1 MSRFS
6 RIGVCALL
14 AGGLLIFPGLVFAT
28 ELQII
33 YTNDQPAGGFAVS
46 PLWAGI
52 QDGTYQTFSPG
63 STASLAVENVA
74 ELANTSTIT
83 SAFTGNGPQ
92 TTIGGAPIGPGSS
105 ATATINVTD
114 PSSTRYLDFL
124 SMVVPSNDFFI
135 GNSNPAALPLFDGS
149 GNFTGTQ
156 TIQIYGSGA
165 YDAGTEVD
173 NINYGA
179 AFIVGDNITD
189 HIAANGTIQ
198 PIFGGSTDFSS
209 YLSSIDGKATPY
221 GYSISHVISSGD
233 LIATIQ
239 VTAVPEPSSF
249 VLLGV
254 GVLLAVG
261 VAAIRARRSATAC
274 LK

>member
-1 MSRFS
+1 MSCFS
-6 RIGVCALL
+6 RLGVRTLL
-14 AGGLLIFPGLVFAT
+14 AGGMLLFHCLVFAA
-28 ELQII
+28 ELQVT

-46 PLWAGI
+46 PLWAGV

-74 ELANTSTIT
+74 ELADTSVIT
-83 SAFTGNGPQ
+83 SVFTGKGPQ
-92 TTIGGAPIGPGSS
+92 ATVGGAPIGPGGS
-105 ATATINVTD
+105 ATATINVPN

-135 GNSNPAALPLFDGS
+135 GNSNPSALPLFDAS

-156 TIQIYGSGA
+156 TFQIYGSGA

-173 NINYGA
+173 NINFGA

-189 HIAANGTIQ
+189 HVALNGTIQ
-198 PIFGGSTDFSS
+198 PIFGGSTDFTS
-209 YLSSIDGKATPY
+209 YLNSIDGKATPY
-221 GYSISHVISSGD
+221 GYNISHVISSSD

-249 VLLGV
+249 VLAGV
-254 GVLLAVG
+254 GVLLAGG
-261 VAAIRARRSATAC
+261 VAAIRARHRPMAC

>member
-1 MSRFS
+1 M
-6 RIGVCALL
+6 
-14 AGGLLIFPGLVFAT
+14 
-28 ELQII
+28 
-33 YTNDQPAGGFAVS
+33 S

-52 QDGTYQTFSPG
+52 QDGTYETFSVG
-63 STASLAVENVA
+63 SSASLAVENVA

-83 SAFTGNGPQ
+83 AAFTGNGPQ
-92 TTIGGAPIGPGSS
+92 ATIGGAPIGPGGS
-105 ATATINVTD
+105 ATGTINVTS

-135 GNSNPAALPLFDGS
+135 GNSNPSALPLFDGS

-156 TIQIYGSGA
+156 TFQIYGSGA

-189 HIAANGTIQ
+189 HVAANGTIQ

-209 YLSSIDGKATPY
+209 YLSSIDGKLTPY
-221 GYSISHVISSGD
+221 GYNISHVISSGD
-233 LIATIQ
+233 LIAAIQ

-254 GVLLAVG
+254 GVLLVVG
-261 VAAIRARRSATAC
+261 LAATRAGRSATAC
-274 LK
+274 FK